1 MIDVPIMCVG
11 HIDLQYNPDYKDKT
25 KYHDYHSVSLYKNEE
40 IRQQAKRV
48 VDTIYPPTEFDTTI
62 VNARLHVM
70 EPNVHLKEHVD
81 SMPSNMDNFHVLHY
95 VIKTNPH
102 AVLTFN
108 KHDKHL
114 RQNYIYEL
122 NNTFPHSGR
131 NEGDEERLH
140 LFIELYAFKR
150 EL

>member
-1 MIDVPIMCVG
+1 MIDVACLCVG
-11 HIDLQYNPDYKDKT
+11 HLESGYLPDYNDEA

-48 VDTIYPPTEFDTTI
+48 VDVIYPSTEFDTTI

-81 SMPSNMDNFHVLHY
+81 SMPSNMDNFHVLHH
-95 VIKTNPH
+95 VLKTNPH
-102 AVLTFN
+102 AYLTFN
-108 KHDKHL
+108 GHKKHL
-114 RQNYIYEL
+114 KQNFIYEL
-122 NNTFPHSGR
+122 NNTYPHSGG
-131 NEGDEERLH
+131 NEGDEARLH
-140 LFIELYAFKR
+140 LFIEVYAFPK